1 MGYSG
6 EKSARFAYFA
16 TLAASLTAFAT
27 GSCYSWTSPILPKLQ
42 SPDSDLNPLG
52 EPVSTSESAWIVA
65 AMSLGLIFGPAL
77 TIFLLKFSTKK
88 YTLLLSIA
96 PIVVAHATCMI
107 TYQPKMIILAR
118 FFMGVGTGAVWSV
131 LGGFIAEISE
141 DKNRGLLGSIPG
153 VMSNFGSLLVYV
165 LGPVLQIRY
174 FSLVHLVPL
183 ILFYILFGFFVPDS
197 PYDLLVGNRH
207 EEAEISLMKL
217 RGSKNI
223 EKELAFM
230 KDTIDSKDEDEVT
243 LSVFFKERG
252 LRKGLMICVLLMAF
266 QQFSGI
272 LAVVSYAQT
281 IFSLAGD
288 SISPTLSVILLG
300 IVGTVANIIS
310 SFLVDKMGRKILLTS
325 SCIVEALSLFTLGVY
340 FYMLNAGVDVSALSF
355 VPVASLMIFMAFFNI
370 ALGIIPWI
378 VAGELFHTSVKA
390 IASTAISLSNFIFS
404 FLVTMGFPYMVEYLG
419 MSWTFWTFAM
429 IMVVG
434 SIFCVL
440 VLPETKGKNFQD
452 IQKLLNK

>member
-6 EKSARFAYFA
+6 ERSARFAYFS

-27 GSCYSWTSPILPKLQ
+27 GTCYSWTSPILPKLQ
-42 SPDSDLNPLG
+42 SADSDLNPLG

-65 AMSLGLIFGPAL
+65 AMGLGLIFGPAL
-77 TIFLLKFSTKK
+77 TILPLKFSTKK
-88 YTLLLSIA
+88 YALLVSIA
-96 PIVVAHATCMI
+96 PIFVAHAMCLI

-118 FFMGVGTGAVWSV
+118 FFMGVGTGSVWSV

-165 LGPVLQIRY
+165 VGPVLQIRY

-197 PYDLLVGNRH
+197 PYDLLVGNRY
-207 EEAEISLMKL
+207 EEAEISLKKL
-217 RGSKNI
+217 RGSNNV
-223 EKELAFM
+223 EKELEFM
-230 KDTIDSKDEDEVT
+230 KDSVDSKGDDKVT
-243 LSVFFKERG
+243 LSVFLKDRG
-252 LRKGLMICVLLMAF
+252 LRKGLTICIALMVF

-272 LAVVSYAQT
+272 LAVMSYAET
-281 IFSLAGD
+281 IFSLAGGVIP
-288 SISPTLSVILLG
+288 SALSVILLG
-300 IVGTVANIIS
+300 LVGTVTNIIS
-310 SFLVDKMGRKILLTS
+310 TFLVDRMGRKMLLTS
-325 SCIVEALSLFTLGVY
+325 SCIVEALSLFTLGAY
-340 FYMLNAGVDVSALSF
+340 FYLLNAGVNVSALSW
-355 VPVASLMIFMAFFNI
+355 VPVASLMIFMFSFHL

-390 IASTAISLSNFIFS
+390 IASTAISLSNFILS

-419 MSWTFWTFAM
+419 MGWTFWTFAM

-434 SIFCVL
+434 SIFCIL

>member
-1 MGYSG
+1 MGDSG
-6 EKSARFAYFA
+6 EKSARFIYFA
-16 TLAASLTAFAT
+16 AWAASLTAFAT
-27 GSCYSWTSPILPKLQ
+27 GTCFSWTSPILPKLQ

-52 EPVSTSESAWIVA
+52 EPVSRSESAWIVA
-65 AMSLGLIFGPAL
+65 AMGLGLIFGPAL
-77 TIFLLKFSTKK
+77 IILSLKFSTKK
-88 YTLLLSIA
+88 YSLLLSIA
-96 PIVVAHATCMI
+96 PIFVAHATLLI

-131 LGGFIAEISE
+131 LGSFIAEISE
-141 DKNRGLLGSIPG
+141 DKNRGLLGSISG
-153 VMSNFGSLLVYV
+153 IMINLGGLLASVV
-165 LGPVLQIRY
+165 GPVLHIRY

-207 EEAEISLMKL
+207 EEAEISLKKL
-217 RGSKNI
+217 RGSNNV

-230 KDTIDSKDEDEVT
+230 KDTVDTKGEDKVT
-243 LSVFFKERG
+243 LSVFLNDRG
-252 LRKGLMICVLLMAF
+252 LRKGLMICIALMLF

-272 LAVVSYAQT
+272 VAVICYAET
-281 IFSLAGD
+281 IFNLASGF
-288 SISPTLSVILLG
+288 IRPAHSVIVLNLFG
-300 IVGTVANIIS
+300 LVGTITNT
-310 SFLVDKMGRKILLTS
+310 FLVDRMGRKMLLTS
-325 SCIVEALSLFTLGVY
+325 SCIVEAISLFSLGAY
-340 FYMLNAGVDVSALSF
+340 FYLLKAGVNVSAFSW
-355 VPVASLMIFMAFFNI
+355 VPLASLMIFIAFFNI

-390 IASTAISLSNFIFS
+390 IASTAISLSNFIFT
-404 FLVTMGFPYMVEYLG
+404 FLITMCFPYMVEYLG
-419 MSWTFWTFAM
+419 MSWAFWTFAM

-434 SIFCVL
+434 AIFCVL